1 MPRDLCDLAYANAYG
16 GPPRFVIEA
25 MRAGLDTDRQLD
37 LQYTPYGGATLSR
50 RRIGESLSQ
59 LQGLRFPWR
68 NVVLTPGAMAA
79 LNIVFRA
86 MAAVDPEGEVIVV
99 TPCWLDYPLY
109 LVNLGLRPVLVPLN
123 AETLRLDLNAIDAA
137 ITART
142 RAVVISQPCNPT
154 GLMHSI
160 EELRGLAGLLAQR
173 DEQQITLV
181 SDECHR
187 DVLFDG
193 ARFVPVAAV
202 YPATVVVYSFGKAL
216 FIQGQR
222 IGYVAVSPNFPDAD
236 AFVATLERLCRVM
249 GFCTPTA
256 LMQLAVRKLLDQPL
270 DFSHIAA
277 RRRAMLDALRDAAI
291 VTQPSQATFFL
302 YPKVPQGDD
311 FEFAERLAQQGLLVL
326 PAPVFHHTGHFRL
339 ALTAPDDQIERG
351 ARILRQVS
359 AVRAA

>member
-1 MPRDLCDLAYANAYG
+1 
-16 GPPRFVIEA
+16 
-25 MRAGLDTDRQLD
+25 
-37 LQYTPYGGATLSR
+37 
-50 RRIGESLSQ
+50 
-59 LQGLRFPWR
+59 
-68 NVVLTPGAMAA
+68 
-79 LNIVFRA
+79 
-86 MAAVDPEGEVIVV
+86 
-99 TPCWLDYPLY
+99 
-109 LVNLGLRPVLVPLN
+109 
-123 AETLRLDLNAIDAA
+123 
-137 ITART
+137 
-142 RAVVISQPCNPT
+142 
-154 GLMHSI
+154 
-160 EELRGLAGLLAQR
+160 
-173 DEQQITLV
+173 
-181 SDECHR
+181 
-187 DVLFDG
+187 
-193 ARFVPVAAV
+193 
-202 YPATVVVYSFGKAL
+202 
-216 FIQGQR
+216 
-222 IGYVAVSPNFPDAD
+222 
-236 AFVATLERLCRVM
+236 M